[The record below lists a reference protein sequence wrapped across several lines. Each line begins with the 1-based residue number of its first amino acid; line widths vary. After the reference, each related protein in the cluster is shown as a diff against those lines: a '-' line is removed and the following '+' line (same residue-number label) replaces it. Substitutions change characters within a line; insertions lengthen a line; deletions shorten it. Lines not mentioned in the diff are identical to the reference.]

1 MQTQHEALA
10 VRDQAIVRPEQL
22 WARGVAFVDSPTM
35 RKEQP
40 ADSKRRAAVT
50 LKIEYL
56 FRERSLLHR

>member
-1 MQTQHEALA
+1 MQTLDETLV

-35 RKEQP
+35 RKEPP
-40 ADSKRRAAVT
+40 ADSMRRASVT

-56 FRERSLLHR
+56 FRESSLLHR